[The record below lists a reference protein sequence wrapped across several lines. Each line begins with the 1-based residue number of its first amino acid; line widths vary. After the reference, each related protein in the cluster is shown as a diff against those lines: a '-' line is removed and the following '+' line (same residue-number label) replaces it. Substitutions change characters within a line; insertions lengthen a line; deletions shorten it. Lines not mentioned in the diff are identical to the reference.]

1 MRETKNRRL
10 ADPMTF
16 RPLNKMRYPEKI
28 AKTIQMRILNGQL
41 SYGERLPAEIV
52 LAGEFDV
59 SRSVVR
65 EAMRILDGL
74 GLIKIKKGPKGGIFV
89 SDGFHK
95 PFSDSLRGLLDSGRV
110 SVENIFMVRLLI
122 EPNVASEA
130 ARNATQA
137 DMQELQSIL
146 QESEQHMDDAV
157 FMQANRGQF
166 HVLLAKASGNPILEI
181 FMQSLI
187 ELLREYFYDFKSV
200 DFERHAIATHREILT
215 AIRNRDAD
223 KARDLMTDDILK
235 IKSLVKNM
243 DNNAI

>member
-1 MRETKNRRL
+1 
-10 ADPMTF
+10 MTF
-16 RPLNKMRYPEKI
+16 TPLNKMRYPEKI
-28 AKTIQMRILNGQL
+28 AKAIQMRILNGQL
-41 SYGERLPAEIV
+41 RTGERLPAELV

-89 SDGFHK
+89 SDGYHK
-95 PFSDSLRGLLDSGRV
+95 PLSDSLRGLLDSGRV

-122 EPNVASEA
+122 EPNVAAEA
-130 ARNATQA
+130 ALNATPA
-137 DMQELQSIL
+137 DMQDLDAIL
-146 QESEQHMDDAV
+146 REAEKHRDDAV
-157 FMQANRGQF
+157 LMQANRGQF
-166 HVLLAKASGNPILEI
+166 HILLARASGNPILEI

-200 DFERHAIATHREILT
+200 DFERQAIASHNEILA

-223 KARDLMTDDILK
+223 RARDLMSADILK
-235 IKSLVKNM
+235 IKELVRDS
-243 DNNAI
+243 DNNTA